1 MNQNEIPSH
10 YKCKA
15 NKGELGFMVM
25 NAISVRRGLQVN
37 RLEFKFRRYKLDLGE
52 KIPGFN
58 GTRVSLGILYI
69 IQQVYVEISVK
80 ENDEL

>member
-58 GTRVSLGILYI
+58 GYESFIRYTIYNTASICRDIC
-69 IQQVYVEISVK
+69 ERK
-80 ENDEL
+80 R